1 MINLKNLKQTLSDNH
16 LEVFARLNM
25 NYEDFGDNVYCTCPA
40 HEDSDNPRA
49 FSYSVDK
56 QIWKCWTKDCQSHY
70 NNDIFGLIRGALSK
84 QRGEEVDFSA
94 VLQWATSNFKCDTTQ
109 APPAVEDSDFVK
121 TVKIIKRKEYT
132 HNSKPIEIDQ
142 YDIPSEYFISR
153 GFTKQTL
160 SYFEIGDYYSKGTLN
175 ERSIIPI
182 YNDDGSSLIGVT
194 ARAIKEYRMPK
205 YLIYPKGFDKNAYF
219 YNYHRAINSI
229 RKTSTV
235 FLTEGQGDVW
245 KLYEAGV
252 QNAVGLFGKTLSD
265 KQEAKLNQMGVTHV
279 VALLDNDQAG
289 REAKVKIQRQLGRM
303 YTMIFPKMIK
313 KDIGDMTLQEIKD
326 TILCNLKGMY

>member
-1 MINLKNLKQTLSDNH
+1 MINLKQLKKTLGENH
-16 LEVFARLNM
+16 LEVFERLNM
-25 NYEDFGDNVYCTCPA
+25 KYEDFGDNVYCTCPA

-49 FSYSVDK
+49 FSYSVEK

-70 NNDIFGLIRGALSK
+70 NNDMFGLIKGALSK
-84 QRGEEVDFSA
+84 QRGQEIDFSS
-94 VLQWATSNFKCDTTQ
+94 VLQWITSNFKCDTTQ
-109 APPAVEDSDFVK
+109 EPKLPEDSDFVK
-121 TVKIIKRKEYT
+121 TVKILQRKQHKHT
-132 HNSKPIEIDQ
+132 SNPISIDS

-153 GFTKQTL
+153 GFSKETL
-160 SYFEIGDYYSKGTLN
+160 SYFGIGDYYNKGVLN
-175 ERSIIPI
+175 ERSIVPI
-182 YNDDGSSLIGVT
+182 YNDTGESLIGVT

-219 YNYHRAINSI
+219 YNHHRAVEHI

-235 FLTEGQGDVW
+235 FITEGQGDVW

-252 QNAVGLFGKTLSD
+252 KNAIGLFGKTLSE
-265 KQEAKLNQMGVTHV
+265 KQETKLNRMGVTHV
-279 VALLDNDQAG
+279 VGLLDNDQAG

-313 KDIGDMTLQEIKD
+313 KDIGDMSLKEIVID
-326 TILCNLKGMY
+326 L